1 MKPLQVLPLILG
13 FLCFS
18 TAGMVNAQSTNEN
31 TGTPLTRAQVKLERD
46 EFLKTHHYDEATSN
60 WVLNSGSEPPAG
72 MKTRA
77 EVKAERD
84 EFLRNNHYDA
94 AKETWVPLKANPRKL
109 ETLSRAQV
117 RSETRQFLRTHR
129 WDDSSGTWVEQPPAK
144 KKK

>member
-1 MKPLQVLPLILG
+1 
-13 FLCFS
+13 
-18 TAGMVNAQSTNEN
+18 
-31 TGTPLTRAQVKLERD
+31 
-46 EFLKTHHYDEATSN
+46 
-60 WVLNSGSEPPAG
+60 